1 MLSVGPHTFIILN
14 FVICYRNHIF
24 IHREPLIASLTT
36 WKYNVSFLQGIRA
49 HALPLISDDCEM
61 AAQACVAS
69 HRHQV
74 DYVVCVCAHV
84 KNLLLWTKSFH
95 LQYFSKLGHGKNV
108 AQSFVN
114 KIPLKVPYKR
124 MYRTVESLWVAGS
137 IMYRRKYKNG
147 ML

>member
-1 MLSVGPHTFIILN
+1 MLSVGLHVFLILN
-14 FVICYRNHIF
+14 FVTYYRNHIF
-24 IHREPLIASLTT
+24 IHREPLIASLTI
-36 WKYNVSFLQGIRA
+36 WKHYVSFQQGLRA
-49 HALPLISDDCEM
+49 HALPLISDDRET

-74 DYVVCVCAHV
+74 DYVVCVCVRV
-84 KNLLLWTKSFH
+84 KNLLPWTKSFH

-124 MYRTVESLWVAGS
+124 RYRTVESLWVVGS
-137 IMYRRKYKNG
+137 IMDRRKYKNG
-147 ML
+147 KL